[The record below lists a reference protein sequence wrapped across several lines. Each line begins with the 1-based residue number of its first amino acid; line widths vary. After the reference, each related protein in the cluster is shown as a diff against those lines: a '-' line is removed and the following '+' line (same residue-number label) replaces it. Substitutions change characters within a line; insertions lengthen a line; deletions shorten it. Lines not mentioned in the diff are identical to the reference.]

1 MSKVCFKFRSQIWKH
16 DTWVFLQSKLFNHDK
31 WRTSKLE
38 LNAKLRL
45 AWFIRTHHK
54 TTTAANTAK
63 FFVIILSAQSLLSSD
78 FRQTPHPRLECNAV
92 SSGIKL
98 TGNWTFIFNLGENMY
113 KIRWRNLGIYFGEKW
128 KSNPYLKLINNKHSQ
143 SSELLNLY
151 LQHFLTSAKA
161 KWNNLSFVN
170 YIFLTPDLHLSA
182 AAKSQT

>member
-1 MSKVCFKFRSQIWKH
+1 MQNCALRDPLGHTIKLNYNRGKYSKVFR
-16 DTWVFLQSKLFNHDK
+16 NY
-31 WRTSKLE
+31 
-38 LNAKLRL
+38 
-45 AWFIRTHHK
+45 
-54 TTTAANTAK
+54 
-63 FFVIILSAQSLLSSD
+63 FVSALSSD

-98 TGNWTFIFNLGENMY
+98 TGNWAFIFNLGENMY

-128 KSNPYLKLINNKHSQ
+128 KSNPYLKLINNKHSR